1 MASLKV
7 VFPLQILAIIAVAV
21 GLGVMVAGRWNN
33 SRVDDFKISRELRT
47 QQILSKMGTIQAG
60 DILPVFD
67 LRDSAGRKV
76 DLKAIVR
83 SPTLI
88 SFFDPGCGA
97 CLSDMKMFWR
107 LAGGGPEREKIIFVT
122 SSQPQLA
129 AEAQQKLGTNFRVL
143 FDLQDGYGSELGIST
158 VPLNV
163 TVDSCLRITMIV
175 AGALT
180 EDECKNILRGNPN

>member
-1 MASLKV
+1 MVSAKV
-7 VFPLQILAIIAVAV
+7 AFLLQILATIAVAV
-21 GLGVMVAGRWNN
+21 GLGVIVSGRWNN
-33 SRVDDFKISRELRT
+33 SRVDDFKISRDLRT
-47 QQILSKMGTIQAG
+47 RQILSKMGTIQAG
-60 DILPVFD
+60 DMLPVFD

-76 DLKAIVR
+76 DLKALVR

-107 LAGGGPEREKIIFVT
+107 LTGDGLESEKIIFVT

-129 AEAQQKLGTNFRVL
+129 AEAQQKLGTNLRVL
-143 FDLQDGYGSELGIST
+143 FDLQDAYGSELGMST
-158 VPLNV
+158 MPLNV
-163 TVDSCLRITMIV
+163 TVDSCLRITRIV

-180 EDECKNILRGNPN
+180 EDECKNILRGNSN